1 MLSEITRRIEEFRT
15 VSQEEPAGL
24 SPDAIADTAI
34 ADDTLSENHITALAR
49 SPAITAAIDHLVH
62 QAEEPL
68 GLDQLAE
75 RVGLSPYHFQRA
87 FKRRVGLSPKRFQQY
102 LAVNHAKRLLDG
114 DASVLDAALEI
125 GLSGPSRLHDL
136 FVACEAM
143 TPGEYKSQGA
153 ALTVRW
159 GIHDA
164 PFGRALIGLTE
175 RGVCWLGFVP
185 EAGEAAAIAEFEDE
199 WGLAR
204 LSRDQA
210 ATGRIAEAI
219 FSAPPQAAKP
229 VTLLLRGTNFQIKV
243 WEALLSIPPG
253 AVCSY
258 GTLARSIGRPGA
270 GRAVGAAVG
279 ANLISYLIPCHR
291 VILGSGVVHRYRWG
305 TVRKQA
311 LLAWEA
317 GMTAPRAA

>member
-1 MLSEITRRIEEFRT
+1 MLSETTRPIEEVRT
-15 VSQEEPAGL
+15 VVTQEQPQTLAGM
-24 SPDAIADTAI
+24 PDAEMSDAM
-34 ADDTLSENHITALAR
+34 LRALAE
-49 SPAITAAIDHLVH
+49 SPAITAAIDHLVRH
-62 QAEEPL
+62 AEEPP
-68 GLDQLAE
+68 GLEALAAE
-75 RVGLSPYHFQRA
+75 VGLSPYHFQRA

-102 LAVNHAKRLLDG
+102 LTLNHAKRLLDG
-114 DASVLDAALEI
+114 DASVLDAALEV

-153 ALTVRW
+153 LLTVRW

-164 PFGRALIGLTE
+164 PFGRALIGVTE

-204 LSRDQA
+204 LIRDQA
-210 ATGRIAEAI
+210 ATGRVAEAI
-219 FSAPPQAAKP
+219 FSAAPDAAKP

-243 WEALLSIPPG
+243 WEALIDIPAG
-253 AVCSY
+253 TVCSY
-258 GTLARSIGRPGA
+258 GTLARAIGQPGA
-270 GRAVGAAVG
+270 SRAVGAAVG
-279 ANLISYLIPCHR
+279 ANLISCLIPCHR

-317 GMTAPRAA
+317 GMTAPQAA